1 MSPSVRLIRAC
12 LLALINLFFFLRKE
26 RRFSFSFFFP
36 GVGEAAFRLRE
47 TPEALSRATGEQGG
61 KAERGQVIFKGAA
74 IFVFQQFAGFNAIV
88 YFSSTIFRN
97 AGVASSLAAS
107 VSVGFVNL
115 FASCIT
121 TYLIDR
127 LGRKTLLIWSFS
139 GMSLGMAIQSCAVVL
154 PMVNNTKSYVLLFGT
169 LFYILMFAMG
179 VGPVPMALLPEMFPN
194 FIRAKAMAICLS
206 VLWITCGL
214 IGMLYLPILNKY
226 GDFSLFTAFAV
237 VSLCGMIF
245 VKLCIDETKG
255 KSLEKIEASLYRDDP
270 KQLLPNE
277 RVC

>member
-1 MSPSVRLIRAC
+1 MVCQQSRWDEAEIAVEKLWGVRNFKAA
-12 LLALINLFFFLRKE
+12 LADLVQGESTESATYTELCNKE
-26 RRFSFSFFFP
+26 I
-36 GVGEAAFRLRE
+36 V
-47 TPEALSRATGEQGG
+47 
-61 KAERGQVIFKGAA
+61 KVIFKGAA
-74 IFVFQQFAGFNAIV
+74 IFAFQQFAGINAIV